1 MTVEEALKIIKG
13 IKKTH
18 QFLIQIHSTSPDDEK
33 IATYDTAIQALEKQI
48 PKKPII
54 GDTFTSKFQE
64 SIIKTGKYTDIAKYQ
79 SYKCPVCQQSIIML
93 WEAERNEKIYG
104 CKCKDNFCKK
114 CGQAFDWS
122 DENDKRNIR

>member
-1 MTVEEALKIIKG
+1 MTVQEAIKDIVETGIELGAGDYVGIESLKMA
-13 IKKTH
+13 
-18 QFLIQIHSTSPDDEK
+18 EK
-33 IATYDTAIQALEKQI
+33 ALEKQI

-64 SIIKTGKYTDIAKYQ
+64 SIIKTGKYTDIARYQ

-104 CKCKDNFCKK
+104 CKCNDNFCKK

-122 DENDKRNIR
+122 DENEKIDNR

>member
-1 MTVEEALKIIKG
+1 MTTQEAIKDIVETG
-13 IKKTH
+13 IE
-18 QFLIQIHSTSPDDEK
+18 LGAGDYVGLESLNMAVE
-33 IATYDTAIQALEKQI
+33 ALEKQV

-64 SIIKTGKYTDIAKYQ
+64 SIIKTGKYTDIARYQ
-79 SYKCPVCQQSIIML
+79 SYKCPVCQESIIML
-93 WEAERNEKIYG
+93 WEAERNEKMYG

-122 DENDKRNIR
+122 D